1 MHRSVLSELYMSLK
15 KITHVLIALIL
26 NEAMLKPA
34 KISLNSPA
42 HKEYKNL
49 LFDVHRF
56 NKTKV
61 TGTYLRCSI
70 EIKYFIMISLMKQ
83 NLFLVTLIDIGIKLL
98 ASIDECNKPNPIF
111 VICFSPKIWLIV

>member
-42 HKEYKNL
+42 HKEHKNL

-56 NKTKV
+56 NKTKA
-61 TGTYLRCSI
+61 TGTYLRCSRNKVFYHDFVD
-70 EIKYFIMISLMKQ
+70 ETEFVSGYTDRYWDKTIS
-83 NLFLVTLIDIGIKLL
+83 
-98 ASIDECNKPNPIF
+98 
-111 VICFSPKIWLIV
+111 